1 MISHTIY
8 KKHGHTWLAFGQDPD
23 KPEKIIDTNQ
33 IVITSGEQAIVLDPG
48 GIEIFPPML
57 AALTDKVP
65 IENVKHLFMSHQ
77 DPDIGSSLPLWRQ
90 VCNSD
95 IEIHL
100 SWLWTSFVAHFDAEA
115 NLSAI
120 PDEGATIN
128 LGTVTLE
135 FIPAHYLHSS
145 GNFSVYD
152 AEARILW
159 TGDIGAA
166 LMPKGSQDGYYVED
180 FASHIQYMEG
190 FHKRWMGSERAR
202 DAWINRVSKLDI
214 DILTPQHGLFFK
226 GDNVGRFLDWLGSLD
241 IGSGIESMGTG
252 ETPSLPPLPADDA
265 TAEEEATEGEEPAE
279 EAPPAAMEA
288 APAPAPEPDSE
299 PIPTPDSVPEP
310 EPAPEPGPELP
321 NDEAAAV
328 LPEFDETTGGYVF
341 PDNPD

>member
-1 MISHTIY
+1 MISHTIF
-8 KKHGHTWLAFGQDPD
+8 KDRGHTWLAFGQDPN

-48 GIEIFPPML
+48 GLEIFPPML

-90 VCNSD
+90 VCNSE

-115 NLSAI
+115 NLSPI
-120 PDEGATIN
+120 PDEGAAIN

-135 FIPAHYLHSS
+135 LIPAHYLHSS

-152 AEARILW
+152 RDARILW

-166 LMPKGSQDGYYVED
+166 LLPPGVRNSYFVED
-180 FASHIQYMEG
+180 FASHVQYMEG
-190 FHKRWMGSERAR
+190 FHKRWMGSTRAR

-226 GDNVGRFLDWLGSLD
+226 GDDVGRFLDWFGALEV
-241 IGSGIESMGTG
+241 GSGIESMGAG
-252 ETPSLPPLPADDA
+252 DTPSLPTLDRTAPLAGDESS
-265 TAEEEATEGEEPAE
+265 AEEEVQAE
-279 EAPPAAMEA
+279 EAQEVEA
-288 APAPAPEPDSE
+288 IPEPD
-299 PIPTPDSVPEP
+299 PIPEPEP
-310 EPAPEPGPELP
+310 EPAPESAAESVEDDSSASLPEY
-321 NDEAAAV
+321 DEA
-328 LPEFDETTGGYVF
+328 TGGYVF
-341 PDNPD
+341 PDS